1 MVLQQGDVVWVAFPL
16 PRSAEPA
23 GRRPAIILSHNRFNA
38 TALQTVIVAS
48 ITSKLKYES
57 QPGNVRLHKGEA
69 GLPRPSVVNVTQM
82 AAVDKA
88 RIEGRIGTVSRA
100 RLQEIWEGVKLV
112 LEPDLLL
119 AV

>member
-1 MVLQQGDVVWVAFPL
+1 MVFQQGDVVWVAFPP

-23 GRRPAIILSHNRFNA
+23 GRRPAIILSHNRFND
-38 TALQTVIVAS
+38 TALQTVIVAG

-69 GLPRPSVVNVTQM
+69 GLPRSSVVNVTQM
-82 AAVDKA
+82 AAVDKM

-100 RLQEIWEGVKLV
+100 RLQEIWEGVRLV
-112 LEPDLLL
+112 LEPDLSS
-119 AV
+119 VG

>member
-1 MVLQQGDVVWVAFPL
+1 MVFQQGDVVWVAFPP

-23 GRRPAIILSHNRFNA
+23 GRRPAVILSHNRFNA
-38 TALQTVIVAS
+38 TALRTVVVAS
-48 ITSKLKYES
+48 ITSKLRYES

-69 GLPRPSVVNVTQM
+69 GLPQPSVVNVTQM

-100 RLQEIWEGVKLV
+100 RLREIWEGVRLV
-112 LEPDLLL
+112 LEPDLSL
-119 AV
+119 AG